1 MAKYYKKMKNPAII
15 LFFLLLNAPVFGQT
29 EAVTREILAVQQA
42 RFNAMTGKDTLA
54 LRDLLTDDLVYIHS
68 NAMAENKS
76 QHLTAIVSGKV
87 IYEKMTPD
95 VTKVRHY
102 GKIAIADGRVNVK
115 GILNGQAFDI
125 VLVYTAVYQ
134 KFKNKWRLASWQ
146 STKAQ

>member
-1 MAKYYKKMKNPAII
+1 MKIPVII
-15 LFFLLLNAPVFGQT
+15 LFFLLWNTLAFAQN
-29 EAVTREILAVQQA
+29 EAVTKEILAAQRA
-42 RFNAMTGKDTLA
+42 RFDAMTGKDTLA
-54 LRDLLTDDLVYIHS
+54 LRDLLTVDLLYIHS
-68 NAMAENKS
+68 NAMTENKS
-76 QHLTAIVSGKV
+76 QHLVAIASGKI